1 MPISVDSAVVEHWEA
16 RIGRRIRLRDLH
28 VLLTVVQCG
37 SMAKAARRLSVS
49 QPAISK
55 AITDLE
61 HTLGVRL
68 LDRGPQGVEPT
79 LYGSALAGR
88 GLAVFDELRQ
98 AVSEIEFIA
107 NPTVGEVRIGC
118 NESLS
123 AALLPAVIE
132 RLSTQ
137 HLGVTVHISQMSR
150 PITLEIQHLRERSV
164 DLIIGR
170 GIFPIAEDDLNA
182 EVLFEEP
189 LLVVAGAQSRWANR
203 RKLELAE
210 LVDARWI
217 MYPPNEP
224 PGLLVEQA
232 FRMRGL
238 AAPRTSVT
246 TSSFHLRY
254 ALLTSGDYLTVLPAC
269 MLGVFNARH
278 RTVKSLPVDL
288 GLQIRPV
295 AVFTLKNRTLNPV
308 AEIVIKSVRA
318 VATSLLPQPRR

>member
-1 MPISVDSAVVEHWEA
+1 MAISVQRWEA

-37 SMAKAARRLSVS
+37 SMAKAARHLSVS

-68 LDRGPQGVEPT
+68 LDRGPQGIEPT
-79 LYGSALAGR
+79 VYGSALVRR

-98 AVSEIEFIA
+98 AVGEIEFIA
-107 NPTVGEVRIGC
+107 NPTGGEVRIGC

-123 AALLPAVIE
+123 AALLPAVVE
-132 RLSTQ
+132 RLSAQ
-137 HLGVTVHISQMSR
+137 HPGVTVHVSQMSR
-150 PITLEIQHLRERSV
+150 PITLEIQQLRERNV

-170 GIFPIAEDDLNA
+170 GIFPIPEDDLNA
-182 EVLFEEP
+182 ELLFEEP
-189 LLVVAGAQSRWANR
+189 LLVVAGAQSRWVRR

-210 LVDARWI
+210 LIDAKWI
-217 MYPPNEP
+217 LYPPNEL

-232 FRMRGL
+232 FRMQRL
-238 AAPRTSVT
+238 TVPRPTVT
-246 TSSFHLRY
+246 TSSFHLRD
-254 ALLTSGDYLTVLPAC
+254 ALLMTGDYLTVVPAC
-269 MLGVFNARH
+269 MLRVFNAKH
-278 RTVKSLPVDL
+278 LTVKSLPIDL
-288 GLQIRPV
+288 GLQRRPV

-308 AEIVIKSVRA
+308 AEIVIKCVRA
-318 VATSLLPQPRR
+318 VATSMLPQPRR